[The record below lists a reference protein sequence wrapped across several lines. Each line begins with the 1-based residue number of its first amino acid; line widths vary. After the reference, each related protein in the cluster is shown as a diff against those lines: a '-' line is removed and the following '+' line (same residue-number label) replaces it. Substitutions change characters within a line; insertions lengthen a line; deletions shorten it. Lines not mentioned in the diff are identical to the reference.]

1 MVTEPGDAVLRL
13 RHIEVFHAI
22 YSTGSITHA
31 AELLHVSQPSISKVL
46 KHAEMQLGFELFH
59 RVKGKLVPTAEAE
72 ALILEVNRVYAQ
84 ISSLKKTARN
94 LRANT
99 SGKIR
104 LSVMPAL
111 GLNILPLAIKR
122 FHEQYPDIQFNVQTK
137 HFEDVPA
144 ALFEYEIDIG
154 LAFNPESHSGL
165 DSVDIGS
172 GELMCVHSPDVF
184 GNKKKIQPQDLAGQE
199 FISIVDSGP
208 LGDMVEKE
216 LQLLDEPPDTR
227 VQVQTYYIA
236 KSLVGYG
243 LGVSVIDEFTAHAE
257 GPGQFLST
265 GFEPPMT
272 FSVKGFYLES
282 RPLSKVCQAFLQCF
296 KEVFS
301 ELSEA
306 KPAREPVEHDRPQR

>member
-1 MVTEPGDAVLRL
+1 MRL

-22 YSTGSITHA
+22 YSTGSITNA

-59 RVKGKLVPTAEAE
+59 RVKGKLVPTPEAE
-72 ALILEVNRVYAQ
+72 ALILEVNKVYAQ
-84 ISSLKKTARN
+84 ISSLKKSALN
-94 LRANT
+94 LRGNT
-99 SGKIR
+99 SGKIS

-137 HFEDVPA
+137 HFEDVPT

-154 LAFNPESHSGL
+154 LAFDPESHAGL
-165 DSVDIGS
+165 GCVDIGS
-172 GELMCVHSPDVF
+172 GELVCVHTPNLFEHKEKVE
-184 GNKKKIQPQDLAGQE
+184 PRDLIGQE

-208 LGDMVEKE
+208 LGDIVEKE
-216 LQLLDEPPDTR
+216 FQLLDDRLDTR

-243 LGVSVIDEFTAHAE
+243 LGVSVIDEFTASAE
-257 GPGQFLST
+257 GPGQFQST
-265 GFEPPMT
+265 GFEPPMS

-282 RPLSKVCQAFLQCF
+282 RPLSMVCQEFLECF

-301 ELSEA
+301 EVRQQKA
-306 KPAREPVEHDRPQR
+306 N